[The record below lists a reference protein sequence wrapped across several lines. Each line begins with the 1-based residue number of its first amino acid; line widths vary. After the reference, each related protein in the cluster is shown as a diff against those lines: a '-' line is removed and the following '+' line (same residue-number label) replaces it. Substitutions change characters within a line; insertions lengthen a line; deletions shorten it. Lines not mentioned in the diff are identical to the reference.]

1 MLTALFLPNEGTPRQ
16 ARRNGAK
23 MSDPTGYREQIETS
37 SKKGRG
43 MAKASLDLI
52 ETMFDIAEGTQPIT
66 GRGVGY
72 KLFSRGLIPSMK
84 KSDMQ
89 RVYRLLKQAREQD
102 IIPPEWIVDETRSLE
117 ISATWDNPDQ
127 FVRSLQRSYRREFWN
142 QQPLRVQV
150 WSEKGTVR
158 GVLAPVLDRFGVG
171 FNPVHGFNSATSVHD
186 VAIDD
191 DGRPLVVLY
200 VGDYDPSGMY
210 MSEKDLP
217 NRLSKYEGDHVE
229 IRRIAATREQM
240 RGLTSFP
247 AGDKQTDTRYKW
259 FVANYGHECWELDA
273 MDPNDLRNC
282 VEAAIKELI
291 EPIAW
296 ERCETVNAAERAS
309 IHDFLGSYKK
319 WDAPDWID
327 EFLEGGR

>member
-1 MLTALFLPNEGTPRQ
+1 MTSTV
-16 ARRNGAK
+16 
-23 MSDPTGYREQIETS
+23 EQIETS
-37 SKKGRG
+37 SKKVRG
-43 MAKASLDLI
+43 MAKASRDLI
-52 ETMFDIAEGTQPIT
+52 EAMHDIAKSIQPVT

-72 KLFSRGLIPSMK
+72 KLFSRQLISSMK

-102 IIPPEWIVDETRSLE
+102 IIPWEWIVDETRSLE
-117 ISATWDNPDQ
+117 ISATWDNPNQ
-127 FVRSLQRSYRREFWN
+127 FIRSLQRSYRREFWN

-158 GVLAPVLDRFGVG
+158 GVLAPVLDRYGVG

-186 VAIDD
+186 IAIDD

-200 VGDYDPSGMY
+200 VGDYDPSGMC

-217 NRLSKYEGDHVE
+217 SRLAEYGGDHVE
-229 IRRIAATREQM
+229 IRRIATTREQVT
-240 RGLTSFP
+240 GLLSFP
-247 AGDKQTDTRYKW
+247 ANDKVKDPRYKW
-259 FVANYGHECWELDA
+259 FVSRYGDRCWELDA

-282 VEAAIKELI
+282 VEAAIKKLI

-296 ERCETVNAAERAS
+296 QRCETVNAAEKAS
-309 IHDFLGSYKK
+309 IHNFLGTYKK
-319 WDAPDWID
+319 WDAPNWIE
-327 EFLEGGR
+327 EFLEAPS